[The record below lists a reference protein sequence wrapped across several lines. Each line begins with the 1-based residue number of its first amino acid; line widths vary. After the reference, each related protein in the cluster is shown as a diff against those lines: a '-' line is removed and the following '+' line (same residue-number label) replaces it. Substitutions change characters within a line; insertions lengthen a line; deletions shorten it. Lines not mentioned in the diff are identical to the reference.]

1 MAYLGNTGL
10 TRSIELINKKFV
22 TAEDLGLPIINTNRT
37 IEFIKTT
44 NTAGN
49 KHSPSGGAA
58 NQFLKYSASGTAVWT
73 DLPTSSISLKVYS

>member
-44 NTAGN
+44 NTA
-49 KHSPSGGAA
+49 AY
-58 NQFLKYSASGTAVWT
+58 FIYS
-73 DLPTSSISLKVYS
+73 VYSFVLMFLSPFLLKTIKVIYL